1 MKKKIHI
8 NWKVIAIILL
18 FIWGMYCIVIGAS
31 RFSKC
36 EKAVSFD
43 ELTESDIKEGACVC
57 GYISDF
63 VIRREMV
70 NDEPVKSAVSQTVIE
85 FDGEGDIYTIPV
97 KEEKYIQL
105 MAREENTKK
114 KLENMLENYSE
125 KVYFEGIIENKKIT
139 VNGAWYGAVDE
150 RVYPGIND
158 IISSYYIR
166 EIDKEDYWNNIRTGA
181 ILVLFAVLLF
191 IDGGG
196 FESLIDETVM
206 QPKLNNYKTFEFVNN
221 KDDELI
227 NRENMLRYLTRR
239 QKRIKKKKTGSIIML
254 ILGIVSIVL
263 LPKLFLVGITL
274 LLFGGK
280 GCLEW
285 FINSSNI
292 YGIKLARKIGYDS
305 LYLMIEQCKRDIKEL
320 EELVYN
326 EQREQGIDL

>member
-36 EKAVSFD
+36 ENAVSFD
-43 ELTESDIKEGACVC
+43 ELTESDIKEGAYVC

-70 NDEPVKSAVSQTVIE
+70 NDKPVKSAVSQTVIE

-263 LPKLFLVGITL
+263 LPKLFLVGIAL

-326 EQREQGIDL
+326 EQREQGINL

>member
-8 NWKVIAIILL
+8 NWKVIAIIIL
-18 FIWGMYCIVIGAS
+18 FIWGMYCVVVGAS

-43 ELTESDIKEGACVC
+43 ELAYSDIEDGAYVC
-57 GYISDF
+57 GYISNF

-70 NDEPVKSAVSQTVIE
+70 NDTPVKSAVSQTLID
-85 FDGEGDIYTIPV
+85 FKGESDIYTIPV

-105 MAREENTKK
+105 MARNDNTKK
-114 KLENMLENYSE
+114 ELENMLEDTSD
-125 KVYFEGIIENKKIT
+125 KAYFEGIIEKKNIE
-139 VNGAWYGAVDE
+139 VNEAWYGAVDE
-150 RVYPGIND
+150 RVYPGINN
-158 IISSYYIR
+158 IISGYYIR

-181 ILVLFAVLLF
+181 ILVLLAVLLF

-196 FESLIDETVM
+196 FESLIDETVV
-206 QPKLNNYKTFEFVNN
+206 QPKLSTYKTFEFVND
-221 KDDELI
+221 KDDELV
-227 NRENMLRYLTRR
+227 NRENILRHLKRR

-254 ILGIVSIVL
+254 ILGIVSIIL
-263 LPKLFLVGITL
+263 LPKLILVGITL

-326 EQREQGIDL
+326 EQKDQGIDL